1 MTIVHHPDD
10 ATLMSFAAGSLTEAL
25 AAVVATHIAMCPRC
39 ARELE
44 LLELVGTALIES
56 MPQQNAWRT
65 PPPLSLRSLE
75 IRPPRPAP
83 RAAGEIPAPL
93 ARVVGDSFELIA
105 WKRLAPG
112 VRHVRLPLSPGSP
125 GDLRIIEVAP
135 GLKMPEHGHGGS
147 ELTLLLRG
155 SYRDKVGHFARGDLA
170 DLDETIE
177 HQPIADPET
186 GCICLIATE
195 CKARFKSFFARLLQ
209 PLTGL

>member
-1 MTIVHHPDD
+1 MSIVHHPDD

-44 LLELVGTALIES
+44 LLELVGTSLIES
-56 MPQQNAWRT
+56 MPQQNAWRA
-65 PPPLSLRSLE
+65 PPPVSLRSLE
-75 IRPPRPAP
+75 IRAPKPTP

-93 ARVVGDSFELIA
+93 ARVVGDRFEGVA

-112 VRHVRLPLSPGSP
+112 IRQVRLPLSEGAP

-155 SYRDKVGHFARGDLA
+155 SYRDEVGHFARGDLA
-170 DLDETIE
+170 DLDETVE
-177 HQPIADPET
+177 HQPIADAET
-186 GCICLIATE
+186 GCICLIGTE
-195 CKARFKSFFARLLQ
+195 SKARFKSLFARLLQ